1 MFILKFHNKNYF
13 NYSFK
18 YNNIY
23 FKKKNFSNS
32 IQQKSQ
38 NNFSKEKEIENFLKK
53 ELETNDVKIEDI
65 SGGCGTMFNIQ
76 VSSKK
81 FYGKS
86 LIEQHKMV
94 NNLLEKEIKNMHGL
108 ILKTKIINPE

>member
-1 MFILKFHNKNYF
+1 
-13 NYSFK
+13 
-18 YNNIY
+18 
-23 FKKKNFSNS
+23 
-32 IQQKSQ
+32 
-38 NNFSKEKEIENFLKK
+38 
-53 ELETNDVKIEDI
+53 
-65 SGGCGTMFNIQ
+65 MFNIQ